1 MINTNILKGLLTVL
15 CAGGFA
21 VLAYFVTQGAVPA
34 FDTAVQS
41 AVFSLRNDWLT
52 ALLKPLTL
60 SGNWQPV
67 TVLCAVLLAAPQTRK
82 HYGLPLSAAALSSVL
97 FYETLKFVFQRSR
110 PDPAFYLINES
121 GFSFPSGHALTSL
134 VLWGTL
140 IMLIRA
146 YARVPRLSSED
157 EYDFPR
163 LTKPSAV
170 NLLTGLLCVYII
182 LMAFSRIYV
191 GVHYP
196 TDVLGSWCLGGC
208 MLIAIH
214 SSLVPALTHR
224 GKDA

>member
-41 AVFSLRNDWLT
+41 AVFALRDDWLT

-67 TVLCAVLLAAPQTRK
+67 TVLCAALLAAPKTRK
-82 HYGLPLSAAALSSVL
+82 HYGLPLSAAALSSVG
-97 FYETLKFVFQRSR
+97 FYEMLKFVFQRSR
-110 PDPAFYLINES
+110 PDPSFFLISE
-121 GFSFPSGHALTSL
+121 GGYSFPSGHALTSL
-134 VLWGTL
+134 VVWGTL
-140 IMLIRA
+140 IMLVRA
-146 YARVPRLSSED
+146 YARVPRLSSEE
-157 EYDFPR
+157 EYDFPH
-163 LTKPSAV
+163 LTKPLTV
-170 NLLTGLLCVYII
+170 NVLTGLLCVYII

-214 SSLVPALTHR
+214 SSLVPALAPHR
-224 GKDA
+224 RDV